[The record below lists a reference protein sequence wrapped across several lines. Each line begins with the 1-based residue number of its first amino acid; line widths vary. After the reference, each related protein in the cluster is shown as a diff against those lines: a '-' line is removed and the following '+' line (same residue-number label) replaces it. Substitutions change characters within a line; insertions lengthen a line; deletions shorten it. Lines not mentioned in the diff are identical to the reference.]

1 MYKLLKG
8 DTVNC
13 YRHRVKS
20 AICFG
25 LGLLIAALLP
35 SEWVIIVAAAALVIV
50 SISCVRR

>member
-13 YRHRVKS
+13 YTQKVKS

-25 LGLLIAALLP
+25 LGLLAATLLP
-35 SEWVIIVAAAALVIV
+35 SDWVLIVAAGTLVIV